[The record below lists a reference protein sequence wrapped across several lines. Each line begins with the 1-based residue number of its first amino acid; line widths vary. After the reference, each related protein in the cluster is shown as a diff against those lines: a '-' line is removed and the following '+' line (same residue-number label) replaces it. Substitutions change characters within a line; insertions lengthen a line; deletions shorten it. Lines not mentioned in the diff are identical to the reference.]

1 MNPAQCTFRATAMR
15 IRTIRTIPTATTDI
29 RTSGAPASVS
39 RLTSGRT
46 DTVFMVDTVSHT
58 AVEDLRM
65 VDMVSHPVEVSDTV
79 GVSRMEA
86 SRTVVALLDIWVVVT
101 GRRARK

>member
-1 MNPAQCTFRATAMR
+1 MR

-46 DTVFMVDTVSHT
+46 DTVFMVDTGFMMETLFMVDTVSHT

-65 VDMVSHPVEVSDTV
+65 VDMFSHPVEVSDTV

-101 GRRARK
+101 GRRAHK